1 MRDGGIARLTRRAF
15 ATGMTGSIALLGSG
29 NAAATARNDNVD
41 AQMRDAALRGLARA
55 GDSGDPVLAAR
66 ADATLAS
73 LERNDVE
80 AALLIRIYRRFDV
93 ASTGYW
99 HGTAPLNEAQDTKFA
114 LLHAA
119 LDACSKVRI
128 RYHDLEGSV
137 TERSILPLALV
148 HPPQGVK
155 LVAWCEM
162 RRDFRQF
169 FVRQIDEILVGQ
181 GNFRSERLRLLAQ
194 LVGSFATE

>member
-1 MRDGGIARLTRRAF
+1 M
-15 ATGMTGSIALLGSG
+15 
-29 NAAATARNDNVD
+29 
-41 AQMRDAALRGLARA
+41 
-55 GDSGDPVLAAR
+55 GDPVLAAR

-73 LERNDVE
+73 LEGNDVE

-93 ASTGYW
+93 ASAGYW
-99 HGTAPLNEAQDTKFA
+99 RGTTASDEAHDAKFA
-114 LLHAA
+114 QLHAA
-119 LDACSKVRI
+119 VDSCRIVRL
-128 RYHDLEGSV
+128 RYRDLEGSV

-155 LVAWCEM
+155 LLAWCEM

-194 LVGSFATE
+194 LVGSFTAE